1 MKEKLL
7 VPALNCLL
15 GLLFLGDHWFLFRL
29 QNGELFAIVTLILL
43 CTTSFLINKNHPK
56 NLTLIA
62 MVITFSRIIF
72 SIYLFISLSR

>member
-43 CTTSFLINKNHPK
+43 CTTSFLINKNHPQ

-62 MVITFSRIIF
+62 MVITF
-72 SIYLFISLSR
+72 LAVLSFLSTFLLA

>member
-43 CTTSFLINKNHPK
+43 CTTSFLINK
-56 NLTLIA
+56 
-62 MVITFSRIIF
+62 IF
-72 SIYLFISLSR
+72 NQ